1 MTQNSNPA
9 NTPKP
14 ATPGAEAPKAEANKS
29 ADHAAKLTGDADK
42 APTKPEDAKR

>member
-14 ATPGAEAPKAEANKS
+14 ATPGAEAPKAEDKS

-42 APTKPEDAKR
+42 APAKPEDTKR